1 MTRAARRDL
10 EDTIMSDMESVRFEI
25 ARLDLRPGDILVL
38 RFQDRLRPEAIENI
52 RRTMKDVVGDHRC
65 LILENGAELAVL
77 TAAELE
83 DKLATA
89 PGT

>member
-1 MTRAARRDL
+1 MMRAGHRDL

-38 RFQDRLRPEAIENI
+38 RFQDRLRPEAIEHI
-52 RRTMKDVVGDHRC
+52 RLTMKDVAGDHRC
-65 LILENGAELAVL
+65 LVLENGAELAVL
-77 TAAELE
+77 TAAELK
-83 DKLATA
+83 DKLAAA